1 MTSSQTPVFDP
12 GAFTPVGT
20 GLTRPECVAATRSG
34 AIYCSHSGGGVSRID
49 PDGSVH
55 HILGAGEPTVFTNGF
70 SLMPD
75 GSALCACLVP
85 PGGIWRVTPDGRQEP
100 FLTEL
105 DGEALPPCNFVNY
118 DAKGR
123 VWATVSTR
131 RVPRALGYRKDV
143 ADGYIVLKDE
153 REARIVAD
161 GFGYTNEAL
170 VHPDGEHLYVN
181 ETFARKLTRMRITD
195 DNRLVDR
202 ETVAEFGP
210 GIYPDGLGFDA
221 EGGAW
226 IVSIISNTVI
236 RVLPDGTQQVVMQDA
251 DADHIAMVEE
261 AYQAGT
267 MDRPHLDTIKST
279 YLRNVSS
286 IAFGG
291 PDLKTVYFGNL
302 LDDRIYSWRSPVA
315 GAEPPHW
322 AYDL

>member
-1 MTSSQTPVFDP
+1 MVRFEA
-12 GAFTPVGT
+12 GHFTAIGK

-34 AIYCSHSGGGVSRID
+34 AVYCSHFGGGVTRID
-49 PDGSVH
+49 PDGSQRD
-55 HILGAGEPTVFTNGF
+55 ILGPGDPVVATNGF

-75 GSALCACLVP
+75 GSALCASLLP
-85 PGGIWRVTPDGRQEP
+85 PGGVWRVTPDGRQEP

-105 DGEALPPCNFVNY
+105 DGTTLPPCNFVNLDY
-118 DAKGR
+118 RGR
-123 VWATVSTR
+123 VWATVSTK

-143 ADGYIVLKDE
+143 ADGYIIVKDE
-153 REARIVAD
+153 KGVRIAAE

-181 ETFARKLTRMRITD
+181 ETFARRLTRMRITD
-195 DNRLVDR
+195 DNRLIER

-210 GIYPDGLGFDA
+210 GIFPDGLGFDA
-221 EGGAW
+221 EGGVW

-236 RVLPDGTQQVVMQDA
+236 RVTPDGGQQIVLHDA
-251 DADHIAMVEE
+251 DADHIDFVE
-261 AYQAGT
+261 ADYHAGR
-267 MDRPHLDTIKST
+267 MDRPHLDEVKSS

-286 IAFGG
+286 VAFGG

-302 LDDRIYSWRSPVA
+302 LDDRIYSWQSPVA

-322 AYDL
+322 SYDL